1 MTIQELEYFKI
12 ICREKSITKAARQLY
27 ITPQGLSKT
36 LKNLESELQTT
47 LLNRNTSGVT
57 LTETGQYLCDH
68 LDTLLTDYYAL
79 RHGIREITQR
89 QNHEIDLLSAYG
101 ILRLVTPDCITA
113 FREKYPHISVHY
125 REYPDK
131 QVERLFAAQ
140 EGNVAFTIGPAD
152 FSPWIAT
159 PLEQF
164 EVCLLV
170 NRSHPLS
177 KKTSVTI
184 QDLKD
189 EPINLES
196 SEFQIHHMFMEKCRL
211 AGFTPHI
218 VFEAS
223 GFSLCHKMVRANK
236 GVSLSLGFMFDDMS
250 GDDTMVLIPF
260 SDGSYPWETY
270 MLTREKPAPDS
281 DLKLFRDHILE
292 WMNEIKA
299 GKRSR

>member
-113 FREKYPHISVHY
+113 SGKNIPTSASITGNIRTSKWSASLPPRKEMWPSPSVRRISPPGSQRPWNSLRY
-125 REYPDK
+125 A
-131 QVERLFAAQ
+131 FWSTAA
-140 EGNVAFTIGPAD
+140 
-152 FSPWIAT
+152 
-159 PLEQF
+159 
-164 EVCLLV
+164 
-170 NRSHPLS
+170 
-177 KKTSVTI
+177 
-184 QDLKD
+184 
-189 EPINLES
+189 
-196 SEFQIHHMFMEKCRL
+196 
-211 AGFTPHI
+211 
-218 VFEAS
+218 
-223 GFSLCHKMVRANK
+223 
-236 GVSLSLGFMFDDMS
+236 
-250 GDDTMVLIPF
+250 IP
-260 SDGSYPWETY
+260 
-270 MLTREKPAPDS
+270 
-281 DLKLFRDHILE
+281 
-292 WMNEIKA
+292 
-299 GKRSR
+299 

>member
-177 KKTSVTI
+177 RKTSVTI

-189 EPINLES
+189 EPVYLES
-196 SEFQIHHMFMEKCRL
+196 SEFQIHHMFREKCRL

-218 VFEAS
+218 VFETS

-292 WMNEIKA
+292 WMNEIKS

>member
-47 LLNRNTSGVT
+47 LLTRNTSGVT

-189 EPINLES
+189 EPIYLES

>member
-113 FREKYPHISVHY
+113 FREKYHHISVHY

-189 EPINLES
+189 EPIYLES

-218 VFEAS
+218 VFETS

>member
-113 FREKYPHISVHY
+113 FREKYHHISVHY

-189 EPINLES
+189 EPIYLES

-218 VFEAS
+218 VFETS

-270 MLTREKPAPDS
+270 MLTREKPAPNS

>member
-189 EPINLES
+189 EPIYLES

-218 VFEAS
+218 VFETS

-292 WMNEIKA
+292 WMNDIKA

>member
-68 LDTLLTDYYAL
+68 LDTLLTDYYTL

-113 FREKYPHISVHY
+113 FREKYHHISVHY

-189 EPINLES
+189 EPIYLES

-218 VFEAS
+218 VFETS

>member
-189 EPINLES
+189 EPIYLES

-218 VFEAS
+218 VFETS

-292 WMNEIKA
+292 WMNEIKS

>member
-189 EPINLES
+189 EPIYLES

-218 VFEAS
+218 VFETS

-281 DLKLFRDHILE
+281 DLKLFRNHILE

>member
-47 LLNRNTSGVT
+47 LLTRNTSGVT

-189 EPINLES
+189 EPIYLES

-218 VFEAS
+218 VFETS

-281 DLKLFRDHILE
+281 DLKLFRNHILE

>member
-189 EPINLES
+189 EPIYLES

-218 VFEAS
+218 VFETS

-270 MLTREKPAPDS
+270 MLTREKPAPGS

>member
-177 KKTSVTI
+177 RKTSVTI

-189 EPINLES
+189 EPIYLES
-196 SEFQIHHMFMEKCRL
+196 SEFQIHHMFSEKCRL

-218 VFEAS
+218 VFETS

-292 WMNEIKA
+292 WMNEIKS

>member
-177 KKTSVTI
+177 RKTSVTI

-189 EPINLES
+189 EPIYLES

-218 VFEAS
+218 VFETS

>member
-57 LTETGQYLCDH
+57 LTKTGQYLCDH

-140 EGNVAFTIGPAD
+140 EGNVAFTIGPVD

-177 KKTSVTI
+177 RKTSVTI

-189 EPINLES
+189 EPIYLES

-218 VFEAS
+218 VFETS

>member
-1 MTIQELEYFKI
+1 MTIQEPEYFKI

-189 EPINLES
+189 EPIYLES

-218 VFEAS
+218 VFETS

>member
-68 LDTLLTDYYAL
+68 LDILLTDCYAL

-189 EPINLES
+189 EPIYLDS

-218 VFEAS
+218 VFETS

>member
-113 FREKYPHISVHY
+113 FREKYHHISVHY

-189 EPINLES
+189 EPIYLES

>member
-79 RHGIREITQR
+79 RLGIREITQR

-189 EPINLES
+189 EPIYLES

-218 VFEAS
+218 VFETS

-292 WMNEIKA
+292 WMNEIKS

>member
-113 FREKYPHISVHY
+113 FREKYHHISVHY

-189 EPINLES
+189 EPIYLES
-196 SEFQIHHMFMEKCRL
+196 SEFQIHHMFMEKCHL

-218 VFEAS
+218 VFETS

>member
-189 EPINLES
+189 EPIYLES

-218 VFEAS
+218 VFETS

>member
-113 FREKYPHISVHY
+113 FREKYHHISVHY

-189 EPINLES
+189 EPIYLES

-218 VFEAS
+218 VFETS

-281 DLKLFRDHILE
+281 DLKLFRNHILE

>member
-68 LDTLLTDYYAL
+68 LDILLTDYYAL

-113 FREKYPHISVHY
+113 FREKYHHISVHY

-189 EPINLES
+189 EPIYLES

-218 VFEAS
+218 VFETS

-281 DLKLFRDHILE
+281 DLKLFRNHILE

>member
-218 VFEAS
+218 VFETS

-292 WMNEIKA
+292 WMNEIKS

>member
-113 FREKYPHISVHY
+113 FREKYHHISVHY

-189 EPINLES
+189 EPIYLES

-218 VFEAS
+218 VFETS

-292 WMNEIKA
+292 WMNEIKS

>member
-47 LLNRNTSGVT
+47 LLTRNTSGVT

-68 LDTLLTDYYAL
+68 LDILLTDYYTL

-131 QVERLFAAQ
+131 QAEKPPLPSRILKTNPSIWKAA
-140 EGNVAFTIGPAD
+140 NSRFIICLWKNAALPALRPISSLKPAD
-152 FSPWIAT
+152 SVSATKWYGQIKASP
-159 PLEQF
+159 
-164 EVCLLV
+164 
-170 NRSHPLS
+170 
-177 KKTSVTI
+177 
-184 QDLKD
+184 
-189 EPINLES
+189 
-196 SEFQIHHMFMEKCRL
+196 
-211 AGFTPHI
+211 
-218 VFEAS
+218 
-223 GFSLCHKMVRANK
+223 
-236 GVSLSLGFMFDDMS
+236 SLSDS
-250 GDDTMVLIPF
+250 CSTIC
-260 SDGSYPWETY
+260 
-270 MLTREKPAPDS
+270 PAMIRW
-281 DLKLFRDHILE
+281 F
-292 WMNEIKA
+292 
-299 GKRSR
+299 

>member
-47 LLNRNTSGVT
+47 LLTRNTSGVT

-164 EVCLLV
+164 EVFLLV

-189 EPINLES
+189 EPIYLES

-218 VFEAS
+218 VFETS

>member
-47 LLNRNTSGVT
+47 LLTRNTSGVT

-113 FREKYPHISVHY
+113 FREKYHHISVHY

-189 EPINLES
+189 EPIYLES

-218 VFEAS
+218 VFETS

>member
-47 LLNRNTSGVT
+47 LLTRNTSGVT

-189 EPINLES
+189 EPIYLES

-218 VFEAS
+218 VFETS

>member
-189 EPINLES
+189 EPIYLES

-218 VFEAS
+218 VFETS

-292 WMNEIKA
+292 WRNEIKA

>member
-218 VFEAS
+218 VFETS

>member
-47 LLNRNTSGVT
+47 LLTRNTSGVT

-113 FREKYPHISVHY
+113 FREKYHHISVHY

-189 EPINLES
+189 EPIYLES

-218 VFEAS
+218 VFETS

-281 DLKLFRDHILE
+281 DLKLFRNHILE

>member
-47 LLNRNTSGVT
+47 LLTRNTSGVT

-189 EPINLES
+189 EPIYLES

-292 WMNEIKA
+292 WMNEIKS